1 MIIDH
6 PFTDSYQA
14 VTLPD
19 HTHVVRMSEPEPV
32 PSVAEKIRESLDH
45 PIDSDSLKQIALR
58 AMQQRKAKDGG
69 KANAVIVVSD
79 KTRPVPYKGE
89 EGILLPIIEVL
100 TESGYAVKD
109 ILILIATGTH
119 LPMKEEEI
127 WKMIDTRIRD
137 MGVTVVNHD
146 CTDSSNLTF
155 LGKTSRGTDMYLNSL
170 YVNADLKI
178 ATGLVE
184 SHFMAGASG
193 GRKAICPGIIGE
205 ESTYV
210 FHGVPFMADPGSR
223 DLNLKD
229 NLVHE
234 EALEVAGTVGIDFLV
249 NVTLNGKFHIT
260 GIFSGNYITAHLKA
274 VESIVEHVR
283 VPSPPADI
291 VVTHGGFVGIN
302 HYQLAKCAVASLG
315 VLKENGYL
323 VIMADTNDPTHPVG
337 GINYLT
343 TLALMTRIGAQN
355 FTKLI
360 ASEDWTFIPEQWQV
374 QMWCKVFERIPMD
387 HLYLYSPSMD
397 RMFVPLL
404 PGQDGSVYIE
414 QGAPQEE
421 KFSRFI
427 ANVLKDIS
435 EREEKDIDDMQVT
448 WIEDGPYVVPAAQK
462 E

>member
-1 MIIDH
+1 MIINH
-6 PFTDSYQA
+6 PFNAYDPLN
-14 VTLPD
+14 LPD
-19 HTHVVRMSEPEPV
+19 HTHVVRMAEPEALTPV
-32 PSVAEKIRESLDH
+32 SEKIRESLEH
-45 PIDSDSLKQIALR
+45 PIDSDSLRSIALKKR
-58 AMQQRKAKDGG
+58 EERKAKDGG

-79 KTRPVPYKGE
+79 KTRPVPYRGE

-100 TESGYAVKD
+100 MDTGYGIED

-119 LPMKEEEI
+119 LPMAEPEI
-127 WKMIDTRIRD
+127 WKMLDTRVRD
-137 MGVTVVNHD
+137 MGIKVVNHD
-146 CTDSSNLTF
+146 CTDDAGLSF
-155 LGKTSRGTDMYLNSL
+155 LGKTKKGTDMYLNSL

-205 ESTYV
+205 ESTFV
-210 FHGVPFMADPGSR
+210 FHGVPFMADANSR

-274 VESIVEHVR
+274 VESIIEHVR
-283 VPSPPADI
+283 VPSPASDI

-302 HYQLAKCAVASLG
+302 HYQVAKCAVASLG

-323 VIMADTNDPTHPVG
+323 IIIADTNDPTHPVG
-337 GINYLT
+337 GVNYQT
-343 TLALMTRIGAQN
+343 TIALLTRIGAKN
-355 FTKLI
+355 FTRLI

-374 QMWCKVFERIPMD
+374 QMWCKVFDRIPMD
-387 HLYLYSPSMD
+387 HLYFYSPSMD
-397 RMFVPLL
+397 RLWNPLL
-404 PGQDGSVYIE
+404 PGVDGNVYIE
-414 QGAPQEE
+414 EQTPQGE
-421 KFSRFI
+421 KFSRF
-427 ANVLKDIS
+427 VSESLKTIS
-435 EREEKDIDDMQVT
+435 AREEKELEEMKVT
-448 WIEDGPYVVPAAQK
+448 WIEDGPYVVPAGT
-462 E
+462 EG